1 MGEDEWDEG
10 DHDGYQSHPDWD
22 KKIDSLN
29 DAWNLTE
36 EENTVLEYA
45 LDQGLCDYFSAEDII
60 QCVALE
66 LVA

>member
-45 LDQGLCDYFSAEDII
+45 LDQGLCD
-60 QCVALE
+60 
-66 LVA
+66 